1 MFDQPSSPYRNLMIS
16 AAIMAGLGWLGLLLL
31 LLGTV
36 PTVGPRWLFFF
47 LLAVALTGT
56 ALPFIWLLHRR
67 FDGERE
73 APATTL
79 LRQALLFALFGEICT
94 WLQINRSLSLS
105 LAVLLA
111 LGISG
116 VEWFLRV
123 LERGTRRIV
132 R

>member
-16 AAIMAGLGWLGLLLL
+16 AAIMAGIGWLGLFLL

-47 LLAVALTGT
+47 LLAIALTGT
-56 ALPFIWLLHRR
+56 ALPFVWLLHRR
-67 FDGERE
+67 FDGERQ
-73 APATTL
+73 APAATL
-79 LRQALLFALFGEICT
+79 LRQALLFAFFGEICT
-94 WLQINRSLSLS
+94 WLQVNRSLTLS

-111 LGISG
+111 LGISA

-123 LERGTRRIV
+123 LERGTRRV
-132 R
+132 GR